1 VSTEL
6 HRPSDLQQE
15 RIAYRRGKAI
25 RSVLLAAGSTA
36 VVGVLLVVA
45 VTGSP
50 GWDRVKGSFFSW
62 QIAKESFPAV
72 VEGLWL
78 NIRMLVV
85 CAVLALA
92 LGLLIAVLR
101 TLRGPVFFPV
111 RAMATLYTYAFRGVP
126 LIIVIY
132 LFAFGIP
139 GLRLQGTPNV
149 YVLGG
154 AALVVTY
161 GAYLAEVFRAGIE
174 SVHPSQLAAARS
186 LGLTYRQTMRHVV
199 LPQAVRRVAPPLLN
213 DTVALQKDVGLVSLA
228 GPIDAVRAAQIATA
242 ENFNYT
248 PYIVAAVLFV
258 LLALPLIAV
267 TDWVAIDKVRKVFGA
282 SVVLDDLRLAVDEH
296 QVVALIGASGS
307 GKSTLLR
314 CVNLLEQID
323 DGAIHLDGEDIT
335 DPRVNPDEVRQ
346 RIGMVFQSYNLF
358 PHMTVLDNITL
369 APTRVHRKA
378 AGEARE
384 QAMEWLNRVGLGD
397 KSGSYPDRLSGG
409 QQQRVAIVR
418 ALVNSPRLL
427 LLDEVTSALDPEL
440 VGEVLT
446 MIRDLKDEGMTMVLA
461 THEMGFARQVA
472 DQVVFLDGGRVL
484 ESGPPARV
492 LGDPTEPR
500 TRQFL
505 ARIIEAGRL

>member
-1 VSTEL
+1 MTAGL
-6 HRPSDLQQE
+6 HAASEVQQG
-15 RIAYRRGKAI
+15 RIAYRRGKAV
-25 RSVLLAAGSTA
+25 RSVLLAAVSTA
-36 VVGVLLVVA
+36 VVGVLLVVG

-50 GWDRVKGSFFSW
+50 GWARVKDSFFNV
-62 QIAKESFPAV
+62 QIARDSLPAV
-72 VEGLWL
+72 LEGLWL

-132 LFAFGIP
+132 LFAFGVP
-139 GLRLQGTPNV
+139 GLRLRGTPGV

-154 AALVVTY
+154 AALVITY

-186 LGLTYRQTMRHVV
+186 LGLTYRQTMRYVV

-267 TDWVAIDKVRKVFGA
+267 TDGVT
-282 SVVLDDLRLAVDEH
+282 LRA
-296 QVVALIGASGS
+296 A
-307 GKSTLLR
+307 R
-314 CVNLLEQID
+314 
-323 DGAIHLDGEDIT
+323 
-335 DPRVNPDEVRQ
+335 RQ
-346 RIGMVFQSYNLF
+346 N
-358 PHMTVLDNITL
+358 
-369 APTRVHRKA
+369 
-378 AGEARE
+378 AG
-384 QAMEWLNRVGLGD
+384 
-397 KSGSYPDRLSGG
+397 
-409 QQQRVAIVR
+409 
-418 ALVNSPRLL
+418 
-427 LLDEVTSALDPEL
+427 T
-440 VGEVLT
+440 
-446 MIRDLKDEGMTMVLA
+446 
-461 THEMGFARQVA
+461 
-472 DQVVFLDGGRVL
+472 
-484 ESGPPARV
+484 
-492 LGDPTEPR
+492 
-500 TRQFL
+500 
-505 ARIIEAGRL
+505 